1 MTANER
7 RRRAVARISKNIEV
21 YEAVL
26 HDHKNGVVQ
35 LSDKDLKMY
44 KGKLEGHKLTVER
57 TNSKLKG
64 AA

>member
-1 MTANER
+1 M
-7 RRRAVARISKNIEV
+7 ARISKNIEV